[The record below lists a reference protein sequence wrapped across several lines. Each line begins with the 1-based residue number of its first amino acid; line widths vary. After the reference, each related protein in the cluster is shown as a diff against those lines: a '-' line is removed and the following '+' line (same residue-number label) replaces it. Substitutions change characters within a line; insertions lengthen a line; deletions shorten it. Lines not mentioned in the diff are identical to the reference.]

1 MGSDNNYSYLDG
13 TEIGPDN
20 FEDES
25 DEERARFEW
34 KFMYTKELLAVL
46 KERIFFLR
54 ICENQLQKN

>member
-13 TEIGPDN
+13 SEIGPDN

-25 DEERARFEW
+25 DEESAIFEW

-46 KERIFFLR
+46 KAQKDKIGFFF
-54 ICENQLQKN
+54 